1 MKLNSKLYFPLLA
14 IVLLI
19 LMLISKLVINTD
31 ELLLNSLSDQMTQS
45 QINQIFEFNQ
55 KWEWVGYAALPLL
68 LLIKIALISGA
79 LYMGI
84 FLFNKKLTYKKLFSI
99 VTKAEF
105 IFVFV
110 AIIKLLWFS
119 FQNGH
124 ELKDVQYFYPLSAL
138 GLIGHEGLSPWYIYP
153 FQMLNLFELV
163 YWMVLAYFIGKEI
176 KSTTD
181 FGLKIVAS
189 SYGSAMLIWVVAVM
203 FFTLN
208 AS

>member
-1 MKLNSKLYFPLLA
+1 MKLNPKLYFLLLSVA
-14 IVLLI
+14 LLI
-19 LMLISKLVINTD
+19 IMCISKLVINTD
-31 ELLLNSLSDQMTQS
+31 ELLTSSLSDQMTQN
-45 QINQIFEFNQ
+45 QIKQIFEFNQ
-55 KWEWVGYAALPLL
+55 KWEWVGYCALPVL
-68 LLIKIALISGA
+68 LLIKIALISGV

-99 VTKAEF
+99 VTIAEF

-110 AIIKLLWFS
+110 AIIKLFWFS
-119 FQNGH
+119 FQDGYKL
-124 ELKDVQYFYPLSAL
+124 EDVQYFYPLSAL
-138 GLIGHEGLSPWYIYP
+138 GLIGHQGLSQWYIYP

-163 YWMVLAYFIGKEI
+163 YWIVLAYFIGKEI

-181 FGLKIVAS
+181 FSLKIVAS

-208 AS
+208 VS